1 MSKRSNKETDKA
13 ITPEIVEPGLSR
25 RHEGVIVALLSNPT
39 IKDAATAASVSES
52 TIWRLMQREDFLKR
66 YKEAQDKAV
75 DGALGALQGAATQA
89 IESLK
94 KNLSCGTPSAEVQAA
109 KAILD
114 YTFKVREQF
123 DYAERVKYL
132 EQALKAREEADKRQ
146 RERDEEESEED
157 R

>member
-1 MSKRSNKETDKA
+1 MSKRSMKKKDKA
-13 ITPEIVEPGLSR
+13 IVPEIVEPVLSR

-39 IKDAATAASVSES
+39 IKEAATAANVSES
-52 TIWRLMQREDFLKR
+52 TVWRLMQREDFQKR

-89 IESLK
+89 IESLR

-114 YTFKVREQF
+114 FTFKAREQF
-123 DYAERVKYL
+123 DHAERLKQL
-132 EQALKAREEADKRQ
+132 EAALKAREEADRLRGEK
-146 RERDEEESEED
+146 EEEDEN
-157 R
+157 